1 MERYLPFCTRNHATE
16 RQVIEPPLHPQ
27 KQQLD
32 VSDQL
37 AALQAEVSHLRLQNH
52 FLRTVVDEMTSGVI
66 VADAQPDY
74 PITFVNGAFCT
85 ITGYAPE
92 EVIGRHCLFLQ
103 GPGTDQAAVTRIR
116 EAIAA
121 ARPVHERLLN
131 YRKDGQAFWNQITIS
146 PVRDDQGWV
155 TAFISVQTDVTAQV
169 LVEQALTEHEQ
180 LLRAVG
186 KMAQIGGWEL
196 DLVTQRMVWSE
207 EMFAI
212 HELPIGDPPAPDV
225 ALWFYPPEVHHIVR
239 EAFERC
245 LATGAEWDIELPFRT
260 ARGQSRWVRSIGQP
274 VWEDGQ
280 IRKLRGTFQ
289 DITRSKENELAL
301 RASEQRYRML
311 ADMLPGTVVFMF
323 DTSLRLTL
331 VAGADLKRLGI
342 DAAQFE
348 GQCLTDLFDEPHR
361 SALLPLCYQALLGQS
376 SRIDYTFREE
386 IFDTSIMPIERA
398 SGQISGGLI
407 VGRNITAERQITA
420 DLLRAKEAAE
430 RTERAQSAF
439 LSAISHEIRTPLNAV
454 IASAELLLNDT
465 LTPSQRSLIETI
477 RVGGEALLALVNNV
491 LDLSKIEAGQVDIA
505 AEPTDVRAIVHA
517 VLALFEREADQ
528 KGLLIETVI
537 DPHLPVRIVGD
548 PARLRQILMN
558 LVSNAIKFT
567 DHGGILIMI
576 NVIGMATD
584 HPQVEIAVRD
594 TGTSISPQ
602 QRSRLLQP
610 FTYLDD
616 DQARQSGVGL
626 ELAISAQLARL
637 MGGELTVS
645 DQPGQGSTFT
655 VTLPLQPVEYSPSV
669 TIGQPVASGQSA
681 VLRVLVAEDNE
692 INQQVVLRLLQ
703 ALGHQVTIVANGVEA
718 VQKVQQQS
726 FDAILM
732 DIQMPEMDGEEA
744 TRRIR
749 ALGNQIQ
756 QPRIIALTAYALA
769 GVRERCLAAGMNGFL
784 TKPVRLQDLRNAL
797 SATPVPSQPSP
808 VNTWQS
814 DPVIDWTVFGE
825 LLTALG
831 DQQPEI
837 VIRTLT
843 LIQHEFQQQLDQL
856 RVAIGCGD
864 VERVQRLA
872 HRLKGS
878 ARQIG
883 AVRVAHAAKALEHA
897 AMARMQL
904 EPLFDAL
911 QYSVTETLKLFAES
925 QGRHE
930 NHR

>member
-1 MERYLPFCTRNHATE
+1 M
-16 RQVIEPPLHPQ
+16 IEPSLHPL

-37 AALQAEVSHLRLQNH
+37 AALKVEVAHLRLQNH
-52 FLRTVVDEMTSGVI
+52 FLRSVVNEMTSGVI

-74 PITFVNGAFCT
+74 PITFVNRAFCT

-92 EVIGRHCLFLQ
+92 EVLGRHCLFLQ
-103 GPGTDQAAVTRIR
+103 GPGTDQVAVIRVR

-131 YRKDGQAFWNQITIS
+131 YRKDGHPFWNQIAIS
-146 PVRDDQGWV
+146 PVRDDQGRV
-155 TAFISVQTDVTAQV
+155 TAFISLQTDVTTQV
-169 LVEQALTEHEQ
+169 LVEQALAEREQ
-180 LLRAVG
+180 LLRAVS
-186 KMAQIGGWEL
+186 KMAQIGGWEF

-212 HELPIGDPPAPDV
+212 HELPIGDSPALDV
-225 ALWFYPPEVHHIVR
+225 ALWFYPPEVHHLVH

-274 VWEDGQ
+274 VWENGQ
-280 IRKLRGTFQ
+280 IRKLRGMFQ

-311 ADMLPGTVVFMF
+311 ANMLPGTVVFMF
-323 DTSLRLTL
+323 DTGLRLTL

-342 DAAQFE
+342 NAARFE

-376 SRIDYTFREE
+376 SRIDYTFRGE
-386 IFDTSIMPIERA
+386 IFDTSIIPIERA
-398 SGQISGGLI
+398 SDQISGGLI

-430 RTERAQSAF
+430 RTERAQAAF
-439 LSAISHEIRTPLNAV
+439 LSAISHEMRTPLNAV
-454 IASAELLLNDT
+454 IASTELLLTDT

-477 RVGGEALLALVNNV
+477 RIGGEALLALVNNV
-491 LDLSKIEAGQVDIA
+491 LDLSKIEAGRVEIA
-505 AEPTDVRAIVHA
+505 AEPTDVRAIVDA
-517 VLALFEREADQ
+517 VLNLFKREADQ
-528 KGLLIETVI
+528 KGLLIEAVI
-537 DPHLPVRIVGD
+537 DPHLPALIVSD
-548 PARLRQILMN
+548 PARLRQMLMS

-567 DHGGILIMI
+567 DRGGVLITVSVVVGI
-576 NVIGMATD
+576 ATD
-584 HPQVEIAVRD
+584 RSQVEIAVRD
-594 TGTSISPQ
+594 TGTGISAQ
-602 QRSRLLQP
+602 QCSRLFQP
-610 FTYLDD
+610 FNHVDN
-616 DQARQSGVGL
+616 DQTRQSGAGL
-626 ELAISAQLARL
+626 GLAISAQLAHL
-637 MGGELTVS
+637 MGGELTVAG
-645 DQPGQGSTFT
+645 QLGQGSTFT
-655 VTLPLQPVEYSPSV
+655 VTLPLQPVAYSPPV
-669 TIGQPVASGQSA
+669 TAGQSVASGQSA

-726 FDAILM
+726 FDVILM

-744 TRRIR
+744 TRRMR

-769 GVRERCLAAGMNGFL
+769 DVRERCLAAGMDGFL
-784 TKPVRLQDLRNAL
+784 TKPVRLQDLHNAL
-797 SATPVPSQPSP
+797 STTPMPSQPST

-837 VIRTLT
+837 VTRTLA
-843 LIQHEFQQQLDQL
+843 LIQHEFQRQLDQL
-856 RVAIGCGD
+856 RVSIGCGD
-864 VERVQRLA
+864 VEQVQRLA

-897 AMARMQL
+897 ATARMQL

-911 QYSVTETLKLFAES
+911 QYVVTETLRLFAES
-925 QGRHE
+925 QSRHE

>member
-1 MERYLPFCTRNHATE
+1 M
-16 RQVIEPPLHPQ
+16 IEPSLHPL

-32 VSDQL
+32 VSDPL
-37 AALQAEVSHLRLQNH
+37 AALKAEVTRLRLQNH
-52 FLRTVVDEMTSGVI
+52 FLRTVVNEMTSGVI

-74 PITFVNGAFCT
+74 PITFVNRAFCT

-103 GPGTDQAAVTRIR
+103 GPGTDQAAVTRIC

-131 YRKDGQAFWNQITIS
+131 YRKDGQPFWSQIAIS
-146 PVRDDQGWV
+146 PVRDDQGRV
-155 TAFISVQTDVTAQV
+155 TAFIGLQTDVTAQV
-169 LVEQALTEHEQ
+169 LVEQALAEREQ

-212 HELPIGDPPAPDV
+212 HELPIGEPPTPDV
-225 ALWFYPPEVHHIVR
+225 ALWFYPPEVHHLVR

-311 ADMLPGTVVFMF
+311 ADMLPGTIVFMF
-323 DTSLRLTL
+323 DTGLRLTL

-342 DAAQFE
+342 DAARFE

-361 SALLPLCYQALLGQS
+361 SVLLPLCYQALLGQS
-376 SRIDYTFREE
+376 SRIDYTFRGE

-430 RTERAQSAF
+430 RTERAQAAF
-439 LSAISHEIRTPLNAV
+439 LSAISHEMRTPLNAV
-454 IASAELLLNDT
+454 IASAELLLTDT

-477 RVGGEALLALVNNV
+477 RIGGEALLALVNNV
-491 LDLSKIEAGQVDIA
+491 LDLSKIEAGRVEIA

-517 VLALFEREADQ
+517 VLNLFKREADQ
-528 KGLLIETVI
+528 KGLLIEAVI
-537 DPHLPVRIVGD
+537 DPHLPALIVSD
-548 PARLRQILMN
+548 PARLRQMLMN
-558 LVSNAIKFT
+558 LVSNAIRFT
-567 DHGGILIMI
+567 DRGGVLITAS
-576 NVIGMATD
+576 VIGMATD

-594 TGTSISPQ
+594 TGTGISAQ
-602 QRSRLLQP
+602 QRSHLFQP
-610 FTYLDD
+610 FNHVDN
-616 DQARQSGVGL
+616 DQTRQSGAGL
-626 ELAISAQLARL
+626 GLAISAQLAHL
-637 MGGELTVS
+637 MGGELTVAG
-645 DQPGQGSTFT
+645 QPGQGSTFT
-655 VTLPLQPVEYSPSV
+655 VTLPLQPVAYSPPV
-669 TIGQPVASGQSA
+669 TAGQSVASGQSA

-726 FDAILM
+726 FDVILM
-732 DIQMPEMDGEEA
+732 DVQMPEMDGEEA

-769 GVRERCLAAGMNGFL
+769 DVRERCLAAGMDGFL

-797 SATPVPSQPSP
+797 STNPVPSQPST

-825 LLTALG
+825 LLTALV

-837 VIRTLT
+837 VTRTLA

-856 RVAIGCGD
+856 RVSIARGD
-864 VERVQRLA
+864 VEQVQRLA

-897 AMARMQL
+897 ATARMQL

-911 QYSVTETLKLFAES
+911 QYAVTETLRLFAES
-925 QGRHE
+925 QSRHE